1 MHVQCL
7 HGSNYAKEFSNKE
20 KKLKYK
26 MYQNVNFT
34 YTFSL
39 FTSDIRQKNETRC
52 NEICFLLGQ
61 EKNQRSVVK
70 GTRFRFQML
79 FAVNEHHIPEF
90 LLQESSFE
98 L

>member
-1 MHVQCL
+1 MSILLTHFLCL
-7 HGSNYAKEFSNKE
+7 HQISDR
-20 KKLKYK
+20 K
-26 MYQNVNFT
+26 MRHAAMKSASYQ
-34 YTFSL
+34 
-39 FTSDIRQKNETRC
+39 DRK
-52 NEICFLLGQ
+52 
-61 EKNQRSVVK
+61 KNQRSVVK